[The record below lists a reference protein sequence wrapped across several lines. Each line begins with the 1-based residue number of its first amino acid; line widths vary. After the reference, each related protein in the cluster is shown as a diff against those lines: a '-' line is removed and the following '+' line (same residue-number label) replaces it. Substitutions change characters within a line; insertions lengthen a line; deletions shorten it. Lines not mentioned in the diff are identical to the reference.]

1 MPRITQSV
9 TETIQDEQ
17 GNVKEKKQTKVINY
31 GGEPEYVKVYLDYV
45 LFFKSLPKAY
55 NPILMGLLRYMSWA
69 DKGQMIYLNAALK
82 RKIAAEIGVSKT
94 RIDHAITDFVKGKV
108 LFRMDVGAYQFN
120 AKFFGRGDWDDI
132 AEIQATITFNP
143 EGTDFTAEIT
153 KADERTANRA
163 IREEAEKIRKETAAA
178 DPVPT
183 TPATDEEKVE
193 AQGQQPMI
201 CKHCGGTEVIYKAD
215 GQYGPWYKCKTCGKG
230 TSAERK
236 SA

>member
-17 GNVKEKKQTKVINY
+17 GNIKEKRQTSVINL
-31 GGEPEYVKVYLDYV
+31 GSEPEYVKVYLDYV

-55 NPILMGLLRYMSWA
+55 NPILMALLRHMSWA

-82 RKIAAEIGVSKT
+82 RKIAAEIGVSKI

-120 AKFFGRGDWDDI
+120 AKFFGRGEWDKI
-132 AEIQATITFNP
+132 SEIRATITFNP
-143 EGTDFTAEIT
+143 DGTDFASEII
-153 KADERTANRA
+153 KADERNANKAARK
-163 IREEAEKIRKETAAA
+163 EAEEIRIAAKET
-178 DPVPT
+178 VPA
-183 TPATDEEKVE
+183 TPATDEEKME
-193 AQGQQPMI
+193 AHGQQPMI
-201 CKHCGGTEVIYKAD
+201 CKHCGGTELFYNPEGK
-215 GQYGPWYKCKTCGKG
+215 YGPWYKCKACGKG
-230 TSAERK
+230 TSVERR